1 MSKRRAAGVRER
13 AQLKDR
19 HMSME
24 PQKDEAS
31 PIRKLT
37 PEEEKKGVRT
47 LGFVLLGFFTL
58 MAVII
63 GMAGRW

>member
-1 MSKRRAAGVRER
+1 MIT
-13 AQLKDR
+13 
-19 HMSME
+19 E
-24 PQKDEAS
+24 PTKDEGS

-47 LGFVLLGFFTL
+47 LGLILLGFFIL

-63 GMAGRW
+63 GVAAR

>member
-1 MSKRRAAGVRER
+1 M
-13 AQLKDR
+13 KDR
-19 HMSME
+19 HMSTE

-47 LGFVLLGFFTL
+47 LGFILLGFFIL

-63 GMAGRW
+63 GIAARS

>member
-1 MSKRRAAGVRER
+1 M
-13 AQLKDR
+13 KDR
-19 HMSME
+19 HMSTE

-47 LGFVLLGFFTL
+47 LGFILLGFFTL
-58 MAVII
+58 MAVVI